1 MKLFLDTANLE
12 FIKKWVSTGLINGIT
27 TNPTHLAKEGGDPT
41 QQVKEIC
48 AIMNSYGDVSVEVT
62 DSEPKAVYKQAYEIA
77 KLASNIV
84 VKIPCACQ
92 YCDVMKRLVENDV
105 KINATLVF
113 SLEQSLLMAKLG
125 VQYISP
131 FVGRLD
137 DIGADGL
144 QLVEEIRT
152 MLNLYDYESQLL
164 AASLRGVNQVHN
176 VMLAGADIATVPTGV
191 FEKMMEHPLTEIGMK
206 KFNDDWRKLGI
217 KKFPA

>member
-12 FIKKWVSTGLINGIT
+12 FIKKWAKTGLINGIT

-41 QQVKEIC
+41 QKVKDIC
-48 AIMNSYGDVSVEVT
+48 KAIKSYGDVSVEVT
-62 DSEPKAVYKQAYEIA
+62 ETEPKAVYKQAYEIA
-77 KLASNIV
+77 KLASNVV
-84 VKIPCACQ
+84 VKIPCACE
-92 YCDVMKRLVENDV
+92 YYDVIRRLVKDGI

-113 SLEQSLLMAKLG
+113 SLEQSLFMAKLG

-137 DIGADGL
+137 DIGTDGL
-144 QLVEEIRT
+144 QLVKEIRT

-164 AASLRGVNQVHN
+164 AASLRGVSNVHS
-176 VMLAGADIATVPTGV
+176 VMLAGADIATVPVNV
-191 FEKMMEHPLTEIGMK
+191 FEKMMNHPLTEIGMK
-206 KFNDDWRKLGI
+206 KFNTDWSKLGI